1 MAESTEKKTVAE
13 RVADLSEEVLESVE
27 SGQRA
32 AIEAVRKFVDTTDEE
47 TSDLVDASTLS
58 HSAIVE
64 AAMELADELVR
75 THVQFLRSVFNNATA
90 ALKSDAKPPA
100 D

>member
-32 AIEAVRKFVDTTDEE
+32 AIEAVRKFVDTADEE

-64 AAMELADELVR
+64 AAMELADQLVR